1 VNAAE
6 LPNWFIYLLIFAL
19 FGVAPAVSPL
29 LGPDEVD
36 AARVTA
42 QVSND
47 NAAEWVAINNPKE

>member
-1 VNAAE
+1 MNFAA
-6 LPNWFIYLLIFAL
+6 LPSWLRWLLIFAL

-42 QVSND
+42 LVIND
-47 NAAEWVAINNPKE
+47 AAFEVAIKE

>member
-1 VNAAE
+1 MNFAA
-6 LPNWFIYLLIFAL
+6 LPSWLNWLLIFAL

-36 AARVTA
+36 AARLTA